1 MCSTF
6 WVRSKVV
13 KSKGKEKCS
22 LDRLLNRSPVLMLH
36 SFAFIAFIALL
47 ESHWDVCLEQGLVWE

>member
-1 MCSTF
+1 MFSTF

-36 SFAFIAFIALL
+36 SFAFIALL